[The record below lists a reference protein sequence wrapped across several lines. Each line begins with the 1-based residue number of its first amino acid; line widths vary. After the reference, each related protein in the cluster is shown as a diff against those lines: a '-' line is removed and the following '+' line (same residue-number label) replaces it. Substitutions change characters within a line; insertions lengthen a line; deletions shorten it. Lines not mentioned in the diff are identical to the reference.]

1 MSNYYKT
8 IHEAHDLLKN
18 KEISSVELT
27 KEVFDRI
34 DEVEPDIESFVTIT
48 KEHALEQAKVADTRI
63 AGGDMTPITGVPGLM
78 KDIFCTE
85 GIRTTCSS
93 HMLHNFIPPYNA
105 TVISKL
111 NDAGMVMVGKA
122 NMDEFAMGS
131 STESSYFHPT
141 RNPWDTNC
149 VPGGSSGGA
158 AAGIA
163 AGEAIFS
170 LGTDT
175 GGSIRQPAAYCGIVG
190 LKPTY
195 GRVSRYGMI
204 AFASSLDQAGP
215 MTRDV
220 TDAAIILNL
229 ISGLDEKDGTS
240 CPVPVPDY
248 TKALT
253 GEVKGLKIG
262 VPKEY
267 FVDGISDDV
276 KVAVIKAIKHL
287 EEMGAKVDW
296 DVSLPST
303 SAALA
308 VYYIIAP
315 CEASANLSRYDG
327 VKYGYVY
334 PDADTMWETMSQT
347 RENGFGA
354 EVKRRIMLGTYAL
367 SAGYYDAYYLKAQ
380 KVRTIIRQE
389 FDKAFDKYDVLITPT
404 APTTAFKF
412 GEKIN
417 DPVAM
422 YMSDICTIPVNIAG
436 IPGMSIPVG
445 FSNGLPIG
453 MQIIAK
459 SFNEE
464 AIFRTAFAYEQTT
477 EWHKKHPEI

>member
-34 DEVEPDIESFVTIT
+34 DEIEPDIESFVTIT